1 MSSSRH
7 GSGVVVSLTDDADPS
22 HLRVVTAA
30 HVACLA
36 GPRNSLRIRFPG
48 VPDAPDRRARVIA
61 LHPTLDLA
69 LLAFADDRDDAHAH
83 PSSPYPSSPSPSP
96 SPAWTPM
103 ADAVPEVGEP
113 VAALGHPMGWSGA
126 IKSIAGRGNDDDD
139 TDSGRW
145 GTLLARHPTDGGSS
159 THALHDSPV
168 ASGESGG
175 PLLDA
180 RGCVFG
186 VHSFG
191 DAFYGGERDVAVVVT
206 RERVVEMES
215 AAEAAETGGVRPGDY
230 ATAAINRRVFES
242 SDPALAAMCPEL
254 TAEQRRAWIL

>member
-1 MSSSRH
+1 
-7 GSGVVVSLTDDADPS
+7 
-22 HLRVVTAA
+22 
-30 HVACLA
+30 
-36 GPRNSLRIRFPG
+36 
-48 VPDAPDRRARVIA
+48 
-61 LHPTLDLA
+61 
-69 LLAFADDRDDAHAH
+69 
-83 PSSPYPSSPSPSP
+83 
-96 SPAWTPM
+96 M
-103 ADAVPEVGEP
+103 ADAVPDAGEP

-139 TDSGRW
+139 ADSGRW

-159 THALHDSPV
+159 TTHALHDTPV

-206 RERVVEMES
+206 RERVVEMER